1 MLLPIIFFRPAYV
14 SGQDMPAD
22 SVQYLFA
29 RLIDMTDHSAVQFA
43 HIVNLNTGRG
53 NISDTLGYF
62 GIMAHN
68 MDMITVS
75 AIGYF
80 DYTFS
85 VSDSMLASALVPA
98 IKLRPRSYPIQA
110 VNVNPLG
117 TYKQFKYKVL
127 NLELPESR
135 YQIHPTVIRK
145 IELGMDTL
153 NVVQPMSL
161 GSPITA
167 LYNLLSKEGKSNR
180 KLAKILEQEELE
192 SLLYPKFNREMVG
205 RVSGLEG
212 IELNEFI
219 EFCNFNPD
227 FLLESTDYQIT
238 QAIRKYLEKWEERQE
253 EEVP

>member
-1 MLLPIIFFRPAYV
+1 MILFRPANLP
-14 SGQDMPAD
+14 GQVVNAD

-29 RLIDMTDHSAVQFA
+29 RIIDRTDHLAVEFA

-62 GIMAHN
+62 GVNVHS
-68 MDMITVS
+68 MDVINVS

-80 DYTFS
+80 DHTFQ
-85 VSDSMLASALVPA
+85 VSDSLMASALVPE
-98 IKLRPRSYPIQA
+98 IELNPRTYTIQA
-110 VNVNPLG
+110 VDVNPLG

-135 YQIHPTVIRK
+135 FQIHPTVIRK

-180 KLAKILEQEELE
+180 KLAKLMEQEELE
-192 SLLYPKFNREMVG
+192 RMLYPKFNREIAG

-212 IELNEFI
+212 TELNEFI
-219 EFCNFNPD
+219 KFCNFDPD
-227 FLLESTDYQIT
+227 FLMESTDYQIT
-238 QAIRKYLEKWEERQE
+238 QAIIKQLERWKERDTEEL
-253 EEVP
+253 P